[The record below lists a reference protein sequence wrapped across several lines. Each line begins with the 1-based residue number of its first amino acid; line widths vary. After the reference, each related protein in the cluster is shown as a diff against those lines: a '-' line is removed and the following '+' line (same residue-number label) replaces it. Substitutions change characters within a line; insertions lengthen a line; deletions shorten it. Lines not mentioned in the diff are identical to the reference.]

1 MNFSK
6 CLAFC
11 FLFAFSFAAISVDVK
26 ADNSKLREKAKAELS
41 EGIAEEDED
50 KTVKALI
57 ALIQMSDS
65 GDDEASYIL
74 GILFTKSK
82 VPKIKRSVKTAEKY
96 LLRGAK
102 NCHRGS
108 LKAIGDYVYKK
119 RGSKLFDPIKASDW
133 NGL

>member
-41 EGIAEEDED
+41 EGIAEEDD
-50 KTVKALI
+50 DNAKALI

-82 VPKIKRSVKTAEKY
+82 VPK
-96 LLRGAK
+96 
-102 NCHRGS
+102 
-108 LKAIGDYVYKK
+108 
-119 RGSKLFDPIKASDW
+119 
-133 NGL
+133 

>member
-96 LLRGAK
+96 LLEAQK
-102 NCHRGS
+102 IVIEAH
-108 LKAIGDYVYKK
+108 
-119 RGSKLFDPIKASDW
+119 
-133 NGL
+133 